1 MRQMKIVCA
10 CIIALAVLGTRAE
23 ASAIIFTDR
32 DAFNAAAQ
40 PNARV
45 GFDEPGHVSC
55 DFNAGCPPFLVFDD
69 GLFRLREDFEVFSSS
84 STSIVNGQIVL
95 NSLTIGGFG
104 FSSVGTT
111 VPSLGIGF
119 DVTPV
124 GGPITLTVIAGTSPF
139 LTFALNAP
147 QFLGFLFDEPST
159 QLGWAVSPPNFC
171 PGLEPQPGCRTSV
184 AVIDNIT
191 LRTVPEPA
199 TAILFTAATA
209 VFLARRRVITSR
221 P

>member
-1 MRQMKIVCA
+1 MKMVCA
-10 CIIALAVLGTRAE
+10 LFVALALVGTRAD

-32 DAFNAAAQ
+32 DAFNAAVQ

-55 DFNAGCPPFLVFDD
+55 DFNAGCLPFLVFDG
-69 GLFRLREDFEVFSSS
+69 GLFRLREDFEVFASSN
-84 STSIVNGQIVL
+84 TSIVNGQIVL

-111 VPSLGIGF
+111 VPSLAVGF

-124 GGPITLTVIAGTSPF
+124 GGPVTLTVIAGASPF
-139 LTFALNAP
+139 PTFALNAP
-147 QFLGFLFDEPST
+147 QFLGFLFDDPST
-159 QLGWAVSPPNFC
+159 QLGWVVAPPNLC
-171 PGLEPQPGCRTSV
+171 PGFEPQPGCRTSV
-184 AVIDNIT
+184 AVIDNIS

-199 TAILFTAATA
+199 TVLLFGAGATLFT
-209 VFLARRRVITSR
+209 RRKRSR
-221 P
+221 L